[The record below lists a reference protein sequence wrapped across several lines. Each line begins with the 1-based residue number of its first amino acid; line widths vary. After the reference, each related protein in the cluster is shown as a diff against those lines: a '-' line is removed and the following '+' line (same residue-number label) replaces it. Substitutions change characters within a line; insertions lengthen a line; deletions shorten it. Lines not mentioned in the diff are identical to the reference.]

1 MYRFVLGSVVPLA
14 VAFAVVATPSYASS
28 SPNAVPIQILDQCDP
43 ATFNAEV
50 FPGACVGNGAVT
62 FTTFINEVTM
72 LKRAPQWRFAPS
84 QRILTVDQS
93 FTATNNGGET
103 HTFTEVDH
111 FGGGVVPK
119 LNALAGFGTSVNP
132 ECSDG
137 TVAAVTPGAGTIWNF
152 SDNVLSQKSIIPP
165 GGSLTDQEHA
175 DDVGHPVLYQC
186 CIHPWMQAVLTVNPS
201 PKP

>member
-1 MYRFVLGSVVPLA
+1 MYRYVLGLAFPLTA
-14 VAFAVVATPSYASS
+14 AFAVMVAPAYASN
-28 SPNAVPIQILDQCDP
+28 SPNPVPIQILDQCDT
-43 ATFNAEV
+43 ATFNTQV
-50 FPGACVGNGAVT
+50 FPGACVGNGSVT

-72 LKRAPQWRFAPS
+72 LRRAPQWHFAPS
-84 QRILTVDQS
+84 QRILTVGQS
-93 FTATNNGGET
+93 FKATNNGGET

-111 FGGGVVPK
+111 FGGGIVPK
-119 LNALAGFGTSVNP
+119 LNQLAGFGTAVNP

-152 SDNVLSQKSIIPP
+152 ASSVVPIPP
-165 GGSLTDQEHA
+165 GGSFSEQEHA